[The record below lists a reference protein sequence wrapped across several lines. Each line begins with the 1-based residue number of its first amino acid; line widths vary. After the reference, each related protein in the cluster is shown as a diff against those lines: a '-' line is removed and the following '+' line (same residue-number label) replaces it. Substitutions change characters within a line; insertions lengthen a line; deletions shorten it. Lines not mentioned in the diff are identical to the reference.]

1 MEMDEREMG
10 QRGRAL
16 ALSQSHP
23 DKAGAGHSCPDLHPG
38 AQNSPTGVKN
48 SAMAPL
54 YDSSI
59 NFRTDW
65 SFSFRMWLLIG
76 ASVRAAA
83 APITA
88 SPLQRF
94 SPSQVSAMSLSAPM
108 PLSLVRQAL
117 TPGNPGKNDPIFL
130 LPAPPLQPSSEA
142 PPKERQGKKGS
153 GSRIWR
159 AEFISINSLSSPS
172 RVCKPQMS

>member
-1 MEMDEREMG
+1 MEMDEGEMG

-76 ASVRAAA
+76 ASIRAAA

-88 SPLQRF
+88 SPLQHF
-94 SPSQVSAMSLSAPM
+94 SPSQVSHHVPECSYASEPGQTSLD
-108 PLSLVRQAL
+108 
-117 TPGNPGKNDPIFL
+117 PGNPGQIT
-130 LPAPPLQPSSEA
+130 PSS
-142 PPKERQGKKGS
+142 
-153 GSRIWR
+153 
-159 AEFISINSLSSPS
+159 SSPHHHCS
-172 RVCKPQMS
+172 PVVKLPQRNDKAKRGVGAGYGGQSSYL

>member
-1 MEMDEREMG
+1 MEMDEGEMG

-48 SAMAPL
+48 SAIAPL

-65 SFSFRMWLLIG
+65 PFSFRMWLLIE
-76 ASVRAAA
+76 ASIRAAA

-94 SPSQVSAMSLSAPM
+94 SPNQVSRHVPECCYASEPGQTSLD
-108 PLSLVRQAL
+108 
-117 TPGNPGKNDPIFL
+117 PGK
-130 LPAPPLQPSSEA
+130 S
-142 PPKERQGKKGS
+142 RKK
-153 GSRIWR
+153 
-159 AEFISINSLSSPS
+159 
-172 RVCKPQMS
+172 